1 MKNSKAFTLL
11 KGMPDKEVARLKQAI
26 AGHKRKTLIKLF
38 NCLQL
43 AVVDEEPEAALVYKT
58 VFAKA
63 YTKQQ
68 DYLLRNEYRLLY
80 DWLLQQIHSA
90 RVVTE
95 NETDLHTLTYL
106 LANKQYELFED
117 EFKACWKRAMKE
129 DDVAFLTRLSDL
141 NIQYHFEGKSQSL
154 PNAEESVALSMQ
166 RIALLQSEFLRQ
178 VRKEEIRLKMSERV
192 VSAYRQLAFT
202 EPLAMLSLTELE
214 KNDLYA
220 QYLSLRAKINS
231 SKGIEKIEL
240 LKGILANEGVIR
252 NYEASPD
259 EALCRFWLNLAQE
272 YYQVSDYKEAITYY
286 AKAEQHLEVLPL
298 PLQESFVLNYIMALM
313 RAESF
318 DEARALA
325 DKHAQLMLESKILAG
340 RSPFLLAVLN
350 LYARNAEGA
359 EFYVTLDSKKEGS
372 EFYFF
377 MRLVLSAVYYLRGD
391 IDLAVRESLNVD
403 QAVNYELNREQT
415 LQTRISKPIVTLF
428 RKFYTTLQTTLR
440 QNVAEEL
447 DKLLAEINTANSQ
460 AGDQSANSILTQWLQ
475 REVIR
480 ICSNE
485 PR

>member
-1 MKNSKAFTLL
+1 
-11 KGMPDKEVARLKQAI
+11 MPDKEVARLKQAI
-26 AGHKRKTLIKLF
+26 AGHKRKTLTKLF

-43 AVVDEEPEAALVYKT
+43 ALADEEPEATVVYKT

-80 DWLLQQIHSA
+80 DWLLQQIHA
-90 RVVTE
+90 AHTITE
-95 NETDLHTLTYL
+95 NETDLRTLTYL

-117 EFKACWKRAMKE
+117 EYKACWKRAMKE

-141 NIQYHFEGKSQSL
+141 NIQYHFEGKPQSL
-154 PNAEESVALSMQ
+154 PNAEESVALCMQ
-166 RIALLQSEFLRQ
+166 RLALLQSDFLRQ

-192 VSAYRQLAFT
+192 VSAYRQFAFT
-202 EPLAMLSLTELE
+202 EPLAMVNLTELE
-214 KNDLYA
+214 KSDLYA

-231 SKGIEKIEL
+231 SKGTEKIEL
-240 LKGILANEGVIR
+240 LKGILTNEGVIR

-272 YYQVSDYKEAITYY
+272 YYQISDYKEAITYY
-286 AKAEQHLEVLPL
+286 AKAEPHFKVWPV

-318 DEARALA
+318 DAARALA
-325 DKHAQLMLESKILAG
+325 DKHARLMLESKILAS

-350 LYARNAEGA
+350 LYASNAEGA
-359 EFYVTLDSKKEGS
+359 EFYVNLDSRKEGS

-415 LQTRISKPIVTLF
+415 LQTRISKPIVALF
-428 RKFYTTLQTTLR
+428 RKFYTVLQTTLKE
-440 QNVAEEL
+440 NITGEL
-447 DKLLAEINTANSQ
+447 EKLQAEIETANSVP
-460 AGDQSANSILTQWLQ
+460 GDQSANSILTQWLQ
-475 REVIR
+475 REVSR
-480 ICSNE
+480 ILTLH
-485 PR
+485 